1 MVQQQ
6 GWERDFTVSKRAVH
20 QTSATRLSS
29 STGVST
35 AHRPPTLVQCRGASS
50 CWRWGPRGVRRG
62 TAGGRGPLLAWIDSE
77 DFQNQYW
84 IGKIYILQCT
94 DESICLAK
102 RCCLHL
108 FLSPCLVC
116 WWHAAVRLCGGLVLP
131 DWVFFIYLFIFFPL
145 HIKACLRCVL
155 ADWKARWKSGTLLNQ
170 VKLCGSAVHQCQNES
185 IHNNVHEAEI
195 LNVQVHIRP
204 KYERVHERS
213 FTECVQT
220 QHWHIS
226 IVCRITL
233 VTLVLATRLNIY
245 L

>member
-1 MVQQQ
+1 MSRRFQLLEV
-6 GWERDFTVSKRAVH
+6 GTERCPARDSRWSGAAACLNRFRGFSESILNWEK
-20 QTSATRLSS
+20 
-29 STGVST
+29 
-35 AHRPPTLVQCRGASS
+35 
-50 CWRWGPRGVRRG
+50 
-62 TAGGRGPLLAWIDSE
+62 
-77 DFQNQYW
+77 
-84 IGKIYILQCT
+84 YILQCT

-155 ADWKARWKSGTLLNQ
+155 AAWKARWKSGTLLNQ
-170 VKLCGSAVHQCQNES
+170 VKLCGSAVHKCQNES

-233 VTLVLATRLNIY
+233 VTLLLATRLNIY